1 MAEIDR
7 NSRVLL
13 GTVRSIVLKVIN
25 LSTSMIAFADDCT
38 NVFVTD
44 TEDQMEA
51 AMEVS
56 SAEYHRYFSAQGMKL
71 NLEKEEHIVHA
82 HSALK
87 RTKEGG
93 VRVDGRPE
101 ASKVKLLGM
110 TVESNYKFSA
120 HTSKLISQANQ
131 RLAHVAKVK
140 DLVPAKQL
148 RIMMDSLVFSILDWG
163 LELVGRDL
171 TNLKRLQLVQNVA
184 MRVLT
189 NAGME
194 MSIRVMIQRLKM
206 LNMLNRTRLKRMS
219 LMRRII
225 KHQSCPETLRYVVM
239 PRDGARIQQ
248 MRTTYPNNLV
258 RQSGKSLLV
267 NGLQLLNDCNWL
279 RDHQD
284 ASDMNF
290 KKLAK
295 KFIVESYD
303 NGKLS

>member
-1 MAEIDR
+1 MVQDIE
-7 NSRVLL
+7 LH
-13 GTVRSIVLKVIN
+13 TVQ
-25 LSTSMIAFADDCT
+25 FADDCT

-44 TEDQMEA
+44 TEDQMQA

-93 VRVDGRPE
+93 VKVDGRPE
-101 ASKVKLLGM
+101 AAKVKLLGM
-110 TVESNYKFSA
+110 TVESNYKFTA
-120 HTSKLISQANQ
+120 HTSKLISQAHQ

-140 DLVPAKQL
+140 DMIPHKQL
-148 RIMMDSLVFSILDWG
+148 RILMDSMVFSVLDWG

-184 MRVLT
+184 MRILT
-189 NAGME
+189 NSEME

-206 LNMLNRTRLKRMS
+206 MNMLNRTRFKRMT
-219 LMRRII
+219 LMRRIL
-225 KHQSCPETLRYVVM
+225 KHRSCPDTLRYVVM
-239 PRDGARIQQ
+239 PREGARIQQ
-248 MRTTYPNNLV
+248 MRTTFPNNLV

-279 RDHQD
+279 RDHQE
-284 ASDMNF
+284 ASHTTTENF
-290 KKLAK
+290 H
-295 KFIVESYD
+295 D
-303 NGKLS
+303 